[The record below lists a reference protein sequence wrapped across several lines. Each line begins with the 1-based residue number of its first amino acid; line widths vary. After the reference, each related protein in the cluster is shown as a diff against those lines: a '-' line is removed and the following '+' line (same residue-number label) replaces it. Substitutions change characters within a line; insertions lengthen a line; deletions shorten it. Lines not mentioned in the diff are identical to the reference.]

1 MIERKFVSEKVKEFQ
16 IKEFVGS
23 VLRNAGQSEVKLKKT
38 PLGEKIIISASKP
51 GLVVGRKG
59 ENIKMLTAEMKK
71 RFKLENPQIEIEE
84 IMNPNLDAQVV
95 ADRVASSL
103 ERFGG
108 GRFKMIGHRTLGDI
122 MNAGALGAEI
132 TITGKI
138 PSSRAK
144 RWRFYQGYLKKSG
157 HIAQAGVL
165 KAYAVAALKTGII
178 GIQVSILPS
187 SVVLPDRVELVKEA
201 ESVVEEKDA
210 SEEEVKEEVQKAEK
224 EKKPVKKKATKKSAS
239 KEKEEDVAE
248 QPVEAPAKTEETT
261 EEGKEVEESKEE

>member
-1 MIERKFVSEKVKEFQ
+1 MIERKFVSEKMKEFQ
-16 IKEFVGS
+16 IKGFIGTI
-23 VLRNAGQSEVKLKKT
+23 LKNAGQSGVKLKKT

-59 ENIKMLTAEMKK
+59 ENIKLLTTELK
-71 RFKLENPQIEIEE
+71 RKFKLENPQIEIEE

-95 ADRVASSL
+95 AERVASTL

-108 GRFKMIGHRTLGDI
+108 GRFKMIGHRTLGDV
-122 MNAGALGAEI
+122 MTAGALGAEI

-157 HIAQAGVL
+157 NIAQVKVL
-165 KAYAVAALKTGII
+165 KAYTVAALKTGII

-187 SVVLPDRVELVKEA
+187 SVVLPDKVELKPIVA
-201 ESVVEEKDA
+201 DVVIEETDVT
-210 SEEEVKEEVQKAEK
+210 EEEVKEATEK
-224 EKKPVKKKATKKSAS
+224 VVEKKTPAKKVIKKAAKKVADETPAKEVKKEEKS
-239 KEKEEDVAE
+239 E
-248 QPVEAPAKTEETT
+248 
-261 EEGKEVEESKEE
+261 

>member
-1 MIERKFVSEKVKEFQ
+1 MIERKFVSEKMKEFQ
-16 IKEFVGS
+16 IKEFIGTI
-23 VLRNAGQSEVKLKKT
+23 LKNAGQSEVKLRKT

-59 ENIKMLTAEMKK
+59 ENIKLLTAEMKK

-95 ADRVASSL
+95 AERVASTL

-165 KAYAVAALKTGII
+165 KAYTVAALKTGII
-178 GIQVSILPS
+178 GIQVRILPS
-187 SVVLPDRVELVKEA
+187 TVVLPDKVELKKVA
-201 ESVVEEKDA
+201 DVVVEEADA
-210 SEEEVKEEVQKAEK
+210 SEEEVKEATKEAAVADAKE
-224 EKKPVKKKATKKSAS
+224 EKK
-239 KEKEEDVAE
+239 
-248 QPVEAPAKTEETT
+248 APAKKEEKT
-261 EEGKEVEESKEE
+261 ESKEEEKPEAKKKESEE